1 MSVPS
6 IACGHSHETLL
17 DQCFL
22 PLDDCYWLFNST
34 LLFLDVQIN
43 KVQSINPAIS
53 VSGHSR
59 MTPTAVTSTTP
70 GLTTVVVT
78 GTAGPTAYVS
88 QSVNASRIVK
98 NYPPVIGY
106 QPSVPS
112 TTQLSAS
119 SILADTKK
127 HQQQQQQSQQQQHSV
142 VVQQQQPQITGSNAG
157 NVIVVHR
164 GLFLSLELS

>member
-1 MSVPS
+1 
-6 IACGHSHETLL
+6 
-17 DQCFL
+17 
-22 PLDDCYWLFNST
+22 
-34 LLFLDVQIN
+34 
-43 KVQSINPAIS
+43 
-53 VSGHSR
+53 